1 MFIAVAVTFQN
12 RLKWRCG
19 GKFSVRKRRLL
30 LLASSEPF
38 TEKRK
43 GVCRSN
49 DEILFGR
56 FLACHFLE
64 LAPCFLACH
73 FLCSDAAAPL
83 LQFYCHASWQPQ
95 SQLIDQPISINVL
108 KPPRDLLRIFSLSRG
123 KPCNK
128 MRTNAVHVKRCTLS
142 WLPILL
148 ATCHKP
154 SVWC

>member
-1 MFIAVAVTFQN
+1 
-12 RLKWRCG
+12 
-19 GKFSVRKRRLL
+19 VRKRRLL

-83 LQFYCHASWQPQ
+83 LLPC
-95 SQLIDQPISINVL
+95 
-108 KPPRDLLRIFSLSRG
+108 LLVALESAHRLAHLHQ
-123 KPCNK
+123 
-128 MRTNAVHVKRCTLS
+128 RTE
-142 WLPILL
+142 
-148 ATCHKP
+148 AT
-154 SVWC
+154 